1 MRKRGD
7 RKISRGSRRLERAS
21 HKSSNSAER
30 STGRKKI
37 FFLLALPS
45 SSTFSLCAPKRVCGL
60 FPPMLNAEELQAS
73 PLLVFPSTFMHLSSL
88 ITLGYEWAPA
98 GSSAWAVGRQVRRE
112 VCQPSAPSF
121 YWERRQKISSPC
133 SPPSLSHRAPQSIH
147 LGKNA

>member
-1 MRKRGD
+1 MRKRGE

-73 PLLVFPSTFMHLSSL
+73 PLLFFPLYFHASLLSHNLGLRMGSGGIVGLGGRQAGEEGGMPAIGPLLLLEAQAKNLFPMLSSL
-88 ITLGYEWAPA
+88 
-98 GSSAWAVGRQVRRE
+98 
-112 VCQPSAPSF
+112 SF
-121 YWERRQKISSPC
+121 P
-133 SPPSLSHRAPQSIH
+133 
-147 LGKNA
+147 